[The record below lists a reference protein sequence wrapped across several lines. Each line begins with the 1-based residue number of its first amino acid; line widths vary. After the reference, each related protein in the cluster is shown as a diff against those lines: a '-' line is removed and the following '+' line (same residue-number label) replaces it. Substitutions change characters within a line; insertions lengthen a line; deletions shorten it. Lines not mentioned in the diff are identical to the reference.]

1 MWGKR
6 YNRGSEHGKHWYI
19 WVSCA
24 AANLFCLCSVPE
36 VSLVCL
42 CRQVWESVEAVDFSA
57 LSLKSRQIKPYLPQ
71 RITLLCI
78 GILRRVSAYGAICGG
93 FPAKPGKLPQERRTA
108 FFGRFGPKMRTGF
121 RGRFFPPLGG
131 ASRAS
136 GCPPSASPNPK
147 VVFRAAARTHSL
159 QRKGGNYERESQKK
173 SDPEYPPDTG

>member
-6 YNRGSEHGKHWYI
+6 YNRGSDHGKHWYI
-19 WVSCA
+19 WVSCS

-36 VSLVCL
+36 MSLKCHGW
-42 CRQVWESVEAVDFSA
+42 QVWESVEAVDFSA

-78 GILRRVSAYGAICGG
+78 GILRRVSTSGAICGV
-93 FPAKPGKLPQERRTA
+93 FSAKSGKLPRERRTA
-108 FFGRFGPKMRTGF
+108 LLGRFWPELRTGF

-131 ASRAS
+131 ASRAP
-136 GCPPSASPNPK
+136 GCPPSASPSPK
-147 VVFRAAARTHSL
+147 GCFGRQPEPTHYNE
-159 QRKGGNYERESQKK
+159 KGGKYERESKKK